1 MIARYKNIFLK
12 NYAFYWFLMNK
23 EEEIIKKYLH
33 DIATEDYS
41 EVWHEFPVKIPNKP
55 ELSHEI
61 SDWTSNHRRSLSM

>member
-1 MIARYKNIFLK
+1 
-12 NYAFYWFLMNK
+12 MNK